1 MFVVKKKRKT
11 KKKSSNLLEEL
22 QKRNK
27 EELLK
32 YNKLVVGCADIVSV
46 EELNKVK
53 KEALTLKNNNGEIF
67 EIVKNMIMFP
77 LSAKERSQVYKE
89 YHDREIVS
97 DLLDKEISNK
107 EKDLDVT
114 YNDVD
119 IKRDEVKEFQDKA
132 YDLED
137 MCRNLDLLE
146 ITTSLD
152 LDKAFSNIEKSE
164 KEKLSFATS
173 ALLVIGS
180 FLAFKN
186 NKNIIGTILTT
197 YLAVK
202 VVGSIVNPD
211 KEKYLDL
218 CNTYIDSLEDYL
230 EDATKVLGDLVSNL
244 DNIETLES
252 TLKEKYKDYLKEDE
266 FKNLFSLID
275 NVKDKINDSLK
286 KINKTKD
293 KLENTID
300 ESKVKVKTLEG

>member
-1 MFVVKKKRKT
+1 MAKKKGKS
-11 KKKSSNLLEEL
+11 KKKSNKLLEEL

-32 YNKLVVGCADIVSV
+32 YNKLVVGCTDIVSV

-67 EIVKNMIMFP
+67 EIIKNMIMFP
-77 LSAKERSQVYKE
+77 LSVKEMSQVYKE

-119 IKRDEVKEFQDKA
+119 IKRDEVKDFQDKA

-173 ALLVIGS
+173 ALLVLSS

-186 NKNIIGTILTT
+186 KKNIIGTVLTT

-202 VVGSIVNPD
+202 VVGSLVNPS

-230 EDATKVLGDLVSNL
+230 KDATKVLGDLVSNL
-244 DNIETLES
+244 DSIETLES

-293 KLENTID
+293 NIENTID

>member
-1 MFVVKKKRKT
+1 MAKKKGKS
-11 KKKSSNLLEEL
+11 KKKSNKLLEEL

-67 EIVKNMIMFP
+67 EIIKNMIMFP
-77 LSAKERSQVYKE
+77 LSVKEMSQVYKE

-119 IKRDEVKEFQDKA
+119 IKRDEVKDFQDKA

-173 ALLVIGS
+173 ALLVLSS

-186 NKNIIGTILTT
+186 KKNVIGTVLTT

-202 VVGSIVNPD
+202 VVGSLVNPS

-230 EDATKVLGDLVSNL
+230 KDATKVLGDLVSNL
-244 DNIETLES
+244 DSIETLES

-293 KLENTID
+293 NIENTID

>member
-1 MFVVKKKRKT
+1 MAKKKGKS
-11 KKKSSNLLEEL
+11 KKKSNKLLEEL

-32 YNKLVVGCADIVSV
+32 YNKLVVGCTDIVSV

-67 EIVKNMIMFP
+67 EIIKNMIMFP
-77 LSAKERSQVYKE
+77 LSVKEMSQVYKE

-119 IKRDEVKEFQDKA
+119 IKRDEVKDFQDKA

-173 ALLVIGS
+173 ALLVLSS

-186 NKNIIGTILTT
+186 KKNIIGTVLTT

-202 VVGSIVNPD
+202 VVGSLVNPS

-230 EDATKVLGDLVSNL
+230 KDANKVLGDLVSNL
-244 DNIETLES
+244 DSIETLES

-293 KLENTID
+293 NIENTID

>member
-1 MFVVKKKRKT
+1 MAKKKGKS
-11 KKKSSNLLEEL
+11 KKKSNKLLEEL

-67 EIVKNMIMFP
+67 EIIKNMIMFP
-77 LSAKERSQVYKE
+77 LSVKEMSQVYKE

-119 IKRDEVKEFQDKA
+119 IKRDEVKDFQDKA

-173 ALLVIGS
+173 ALLVLSS

-186 NKNIIGTILTT
+186 KKNVIGTVLTT

-202 VVGSIVNPD
+202 VVGSLVNPS

-230 EDATKVLGDLVSNL
+230 KDANKVLGDLVSNL
-244 DNIETLES
+244 DSIETLES

-293 KLENTID
+293 NIENTID

>member
-1 MFVVKKKRKT
+1 MAKKKGKS
-11 KKKSSNLLEEL
+11 KKKSNKLLEEL

-67 EIVKNMIMFP
+67 EIIKNMIMFP
-77 LSAKERSQVYKE
+77 LSVKEMSQVYKE

-119 IKRDEVKEFQDKA
+119 IKRDEVKDFQDKA

-173 ALLVIGS
+173 ALLVLSS

-186 NKNIIGTILTT
+186 KKNIIGTVLTT

-202 VVGSIVNPD
+202 VVGSLVNPS

-230 EDATKVLGDLVSNL
+230 KDATKVLGDLVSNL
-244 DNIETLES
+244 DSIETLES
-252 TLKEKYKDYLKEDE
+252 TLKEKYKDYLKEDK

-293 KLENTID
+293 NIENTID

>member
-1 MFVVKKKRKT
+1 MAKKKGKS
-11 KKKSSNLLEEL
+11 KKKSNKLLEEL

-32 YNKLVVGCADIVSV
+32 YNKLVVGCTDIVSV

-53 KEALTLKNNNGEIF
+53 KEALTLKNNNREIF
-67 EIVKNMIMFP
+67 EIIKNMIMFP
-77 LSAKERSQVYKE
+77 LSVKEMSQVYKE

-119 IKRDEVKEFQDKA
+119 IKRDEVKDFQDKA

-173 ALLVIGS
+173 ALLVLSS

-186 NKNIIGTILTT
+186 KKNIIGTVLTT

-202 VVGSIVNPD
+202 VVGSLVNPS

-230 EDATKVLGDLVSNL
+230 KDATKVLGDLVSNL
-244 DNIETLES
+244 DSIETLES

-293 KLENTID
+293 NIENTID

>member
-1 MFVVKKKRKT
+1 MIKKKKKVERK
-11 KKKSSNLLEEL
+11 SNSLLDEFKL
-22 QKRNK
+22 KNK

-46 EELNKVK
+46 DELNKVK

-77 LSAKERSQVYKE
+77 LSAKEMSQVYKE
-89 YHDREIVS
+89 YHDREVLS

-107 EKDLDVT
+107 EKDLDIT

-119 IKRDEVKEFQDKA
+119 IKSAEVKDFQDKA

-173 ALLVIGS
+173 VLLVLSS

-186 NKNIIGTILTT
+186 KKNIIGTVLTT

-202 VVGSIVNPD
+202 VVGSLVNPS

-244 DNIETLES
+244 DSIETLES

-293 KLENTID
+293 NLESTID

>member
-1 MFVVKKKRKT
+1 MAKKKGKS
-11 KKKSSNLLEEL
+11 KKKSNKLLEEL

-67 EIVKNMIMFP
+67 EIIKNMIMFP
-77 LSAKERSQVYKE
+77 LSVKEMSQVYKE

-119 IKRDEVKEFQDKA
+119 IKRDEVKDFQDKA

-173 ALLVIGS
+173 VLLVLSS

-186 NKNIIGTILTT
+186 KKNIIGTVLTT

-202 VVGSIVNPD
+202 VVGSLVNPS

-230 EDATKVLGDLVSNL
+230 KDATKVLGDLVSNL
-244 DNIETLES
+244 DSIETLES

-293 KLENTID
+293 NIENTID

>member
-1 MFVVKKKRKT
+1 MAKKKGKS
-11 KKKSSNLLEEL
+11 KKKSNKLLEEL

-67 EIVKNMIMFP
+67 EIIKNMIMFP
-77 LSAKERSQVYKE
+77 LSVKEMSQVYKE

-119 IKRDEVKEFQDKA
+119 IKRDEVKDFQDKA

-173 ALLVIGS
+173 ALLVLSS

-186 NKNIIGTILTT
+186 KKNIIGTVLTT

-266 FKNLFSLID
+266 FKNLFS
-275 NVKDKINDSLK
+275 S
-286 KINKTKD
+286 
-293 KLENTID
+293 
-300 ESKVKVKTLEG
+300 

>member
-1 MFVVKKKRKT
+1 MAKKKGKS
-11 KKKSSNLLEEL
+11 KKKSNKLLEEL

-67 EIVKNMIMFP
+67 EIIKNMIMFP
-77 LSAKERSQVYKE
+77 LSVKEMSQVYKE

-119 IKRDEVKEFQDKA
+119 IKRDEVKDFQDKA

-173 ALLVIGS
+173 ALLVLSS

-186 NKNIIGTILTT
+186 KKNIIGTVLTT

-202 VVGSIVNPD
+202 VVGSLVNPS

-230 EDATKVLGDLVSNL
+230 KDATKVLGDLVSNL
-244 DNIETLES
+244 DSIETLES

-293 KLENTID
+293 NIENTID